1 MNPVYVYSVASAAL
15 CLALAIF
22 AGPVFRWGQRL
33 TRRLGYHKMADFRER
48 LWPFLG
54 PIARIV
60 LVVTAALI
68 LALTW
73 RMASSAG
80 RGSPDR
86 SVEDIGAAPARSQR

>member
-1 MNPVYVYSVASAAL
+1 MNPAYIFFIASAAL

-22 AGPVFRWGQRL
+22 AGPIFRWGQRL

-60 LVVTAALI
+60 LVLAAALI

-73 RMASSAG
+73 RMANGAG
-80 RGSPDR
+80 RGCPGGSA
-86 SVEDIGAAPARSQR
+86 EDIGAAPARPQR